1 MNIIVNGDKMEVEEN
16 ISIDQL
22 IDFLGIR
29 ERTMATAVNMKIVKE
44 WDWIGYTLNEDDKI
58 EFLEFVG
65 GG

>member
-29 ERTMATAVNMKIVKE
+29 ERTMATAVNMKIIKE
-44 WDWIGYTLNEDDKI
+44 WDWIGYTLNEDDKV